1 VRTEDVDWRTLFE
14 TADIVSEGEP
24 TGAAWYGSTSIVL
37 DLSTTSPPWRRFI
50 GALAERD
57 LHLRTRALR
66 QACHE
71 AQTRSPS
78 PLETVRAELTFVT
91 QDAAIRIDVD
101 VEAPF
106 KGRRVGRSG

>member
-1 VRTEDVDWRTLFE
+1 MRTEDVDWRTLFE
-14 TADIVSEGEP
+14 SADIVSEGEP
-24 TGAAWYGSTSIVL
+24 NGAAWYGSTSIVL
-37 DLSTTSPPWRRFI
+37 QLSTTSPPWRAFI

-66 QACHE
+66 EACRE

-78 PLETVRAELTFVT
+78 SLETVRAELTFVT

-106 KGRRVGRSG
+106 KGRRVSRSG